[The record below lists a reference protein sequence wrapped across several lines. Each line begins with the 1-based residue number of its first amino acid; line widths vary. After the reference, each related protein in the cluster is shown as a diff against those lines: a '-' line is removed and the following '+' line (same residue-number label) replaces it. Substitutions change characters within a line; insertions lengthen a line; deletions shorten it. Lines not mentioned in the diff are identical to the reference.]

1 MRKRQKKKNEKNAAK
16 LTAGVSEEKQKKKAK
31 S

>member
-16 LTAGVSEEKQKKKAK
+16 LSAGLADRKQKKKDK
-31 S
+31 I